1 MLAHMPR
8 TARPARILYVITDL
22 QTGGVPLHLHRL
34 ATQLDPS
41 EFEPLVLS
49 LAPPG
54 PVADLLE
61 RDGVPTASCLA
72 RGPLDFPALLRLR
85 RIIKRFDPHLV
96 HSLLFHANIAM
107 RLVGPLAGIPVRL
120 LINEIQTVEIH
131 RRWHLAVDHLTHTLC
146 RLQVGNST
154 AVVHH
159 LCQQAGI
166 PPEHLLHIP
175 GGIDV
180 TLYDRPQPIPR
191 SQLRVPHGAPLIL
204 WVGRMDP
211 VKRLN
216 DLLHALRTINLHPP
230 PHLVLVGDGPE
241 RHALDTLASRLGLNQ
256 RVHQIGFRSDV
267 PALLATADA
276 FALPS
281 LTEGM
286 PNALLEAMASR
297 LPVVACDVPACR
309 EVIRNGIEGL
319 LVAPASPQQL
329 SNALRT
335 VLNDEAYAQRLG
347 QAARAR
353 VLAAFSQHA
362 SHQRYL
368 ELYRNALAKPNIAL
382 TCNSRPNV
390 P

>member
-1 MLAHMPR
+1 MHADRPR
-8 TARPARILYVITDL
+8 TARPARILYLITDL

-54 PVADLLE
+54 PVTDLLE
-61 RDGVPTASCLA
+61 RDRVPTASCLA
-72 RGPLDFPALLRLR
+72 RGPLDLRALLRLR

-107 RLVGPLAGIPVRL
+107 RLVGPLAGIPSRL
-120 LINEIQTVEIH
+120 IINEIQTVEIQ

-146 RLQVGNST
+146 RLQVGNSI
-154 AVVHH
+154 AVVNH

-166 PPEHLLHIP
+166 PHEHLLHIP
-175 GGIDV
+175 GGIDA
-180 TLYDRPQPIPR
+180 TLYDRPRPVQR
-191 SQLRVPHGAPLIL
+191 SQLHVPDRAPLIL

-216 DLLHALRTINLHPP
+216 DLLHALHGIRLDPP

-241 RHALDTLASRLGLNQ
+241 RHAIDTLASQLRLRQ

-297 LPVVACDVPACR
+297 LPVVACDIPACR
-309 EVIRNGIEGL
+309 EVIRHGIDGL

-329 SNALRT
+329 SGALRT
-335 VLNDEAYAQRLG
+335 ALNDKACAQRLG

-353 VLAAFSQHA
+353 VLSLFSQQA

-368 ELYRNALAKPNIAL
+368 QLYRAVLAKPNNTL
-382 TCNSRPNV
+382 TSNPLPNV